1 MSETFAKAV
10 ATAMEGHSAQSWAAM
25 PQSERAALIYTAMG
39 RIDADSLRGW
49 LMIGADRRAA

>member
-25 PQSERAALIYTAMG
+25 PRANAL
-39 RIDADSLRGW
+39 R
-49 LMIGADRRAA
+49 